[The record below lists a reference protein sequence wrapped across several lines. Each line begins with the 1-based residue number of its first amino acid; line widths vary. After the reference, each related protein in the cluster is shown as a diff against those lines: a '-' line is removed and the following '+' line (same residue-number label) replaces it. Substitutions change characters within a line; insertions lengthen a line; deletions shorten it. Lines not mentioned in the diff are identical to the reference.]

1 MEKIDPHQITGG
13 AILELGVFSLNA
25 CICSQSRKK
34 AFYVTQK
41 KYFGTAPDR
50 ISVSIE
56 KDDRIAI
63 LAGLNVPVVLRP
75 RPDGTY
81 AFVSHCYLHGF
92 MRGEAFDGDT
102 EELQDIVLV

>member
-50 ISVSIE
+50 ISVSI
-56 KDDRIAI
+56 

-92 MRGEAFDGDT
+92 MHGEAFNGDT